1 MWTNGYITIKYVI
14 HEFDDFVVLDNGE
27 QYIVDYY
34 SDKDPFFMINDSK
47 YYLNE
52 FMKVS

>member
-1 MWTNGYITIKYVI
+1 MWTNGYITIKYI
-14 HEFDDFVVLDNGE
+14 IPEFDDFVVLDNGE
-27 QYIVDYY
+27 HYIVDY
-34 SDKDPFFMINDSK
+34 SEETPFFMINDSK

>member
-1 MWTNGYITIKYVI
+1 MWTNGYITISHIIYEI
-14 HEFDDFVVLDNGE
+14 DDFVVLDDGE
-27 QYIVDYY
+27 QYIVDYTEET
-34 SDKDPFFMINDSK
+34 PFFMINDSK